1 MGRPRE
7 ISAEERADL
16 IRQGYRPVEIWV
28 PDMTSEIFRTQ
39 VQEEMRRIAVADT
52 TDDVSEWIDAVG
64 PVDWD
69 KP

>member
-7 ISAEERADL
+7 LTAQERADL

-28 PDMTSEIFRTQ
+28 PDLSNEAYRKEAARQ
-39 VQEEMRRIAVADT
+39 VRAAVEADRQAGIEELVDENAAQ
-52 TDDVSEWIDAVG
+52 
-64 PVDWD
+64 DWD

>member
-7 ISAEERADL
+7 ISPEERAEL
-16 IRQGYRPVEIWV
+16 IRQGYRPIEIWV
-28 PDMTSEIFRTQ
+28 PDPTNEVYLR
-39 VQEEMRRIAVADT
+39 EARRQSRLVAKADEQ
-52 TDDVSEWIDAVG
+52 DDAMDWVEAVG